1 MLAAQ
6 NPILSLLSIALT
18 VAWLLLLLRVIV
30 SWIEYF
36 GVRLPLTGPVRS
48 AYDLLIEVTE
58 FGLRP
63 LRKIVPPVGMFDIS
77 ILVAFVFIFVAQQ
90 VVSSLGG

>member
-6 NPILSLLSIALT
+6 NAVSSLICIALT
-18 VAWLLLLLRVIV
+18 VLWLLLLLRVIV

-36 GVRLPLTGPVRS
+36 GGRRPLTGPLRS

-58 FGLRP
+58 IGLRP
-63 LRKIVPPVGMFDIS
+63 LRKIVPPAGMFDMS
-77 ILVAFVFIFVAQQ
+77 VLVAFVIIFVAQQ
-90 VVSSLGG
+90 ALC

>member
-1 MLAAQ
+1 MLAMG
-6 NPILSLLSIALT
+6 NPVSTLICLSLTLI
-18 VAWLLLLLRVIV
+18 WLLLLIRVVV

-36 GVRLPLTGPVRS
+36 GARPPLTGPLRS

-63 LRKIVPPVGMFDIS
+63 LRKIVPPAGMFDIS
-77 ILVAFVFIFVAQQ
+77 VLVAFVIIFVAQQ
-90 VVSSLGG
+90 ALC

>member
-1 MLAAQ
+1 MLAAS
-6 NPILSLLSIALT
+6 PIVNVLSIVLT
-18 VAWLLLLLRVIV
+18 IAWLLLLIRVIV

-36 GVRLPLTGPVRS
+36 GVRLPITGPFRS

-63 LRKIVPPVGMFDIS
+63 LRRIVPPTGMFDITV
-77 ILVAFVFIFVAQQ
+77 LVAFVIILVAQQ
-90 VVSSLGG
+90 ALKGVGG

>member
-6 NPILSLLSIALT
+6 NAVSSLICIALT
-18 VAWLLLLLRVIV
+18 VLWLLLLLRVIV

-36 GVRLPLTGPVRS
+36 GGRRPLTGPLRS

-63 LRKIVPPVGMFDIS
+63 LRKIVPPAGMFDMS
-77 ILVAFVFIFVAQQ
+77 VLVAFVIIFVAQQ
-90 VVSSLGG
+90 ALC

>member
-6 NPILSLLSIALT
+6 NLVVNVLSIALT
-18 VAWLLLLLRVIV
+18 IAWLLLLIRVIV
-30 SWIEYF
+30 SWMEF
-36 GVRLPLTGPVRS
+36 LGVRMPIAGPFRS

-63 LRKIVPPVGMFDIS
+63 LRKIVPPTGMFDIS
-77 ILVAFVFIFVAQQ
+77 VLVAFVIIFVAQQ
-90 VVSSLGG
+90 ALRSAGG